1 MSTTETILLDDNSRH
16 RIYTGAEK
24 FHKAGY
30 YGERVIAATGESWG
44 LSEYNPGGLVLD
56 PLGRGDGGYV
66 SHPISTAAVFFQFAP
81 KSRLVLL
88 DMGSRQSTDPDRC
101 YVNFARYSLPVIQEL
116 GVLCQFNS
124 FTHSTN
130 KTTRKMYEDAM
141 NAVPYYCNFWSMGN
155 DDDDEYSRITDLE
168 CMFGIG
174 AYRIMVSGEIVP
186 EGFSSEAET
195 CDFAAPDMIAY
206 NINATSPTA
215 SGHKPSG
222 TSYSAPTAA
231 ALACLVNDFF
241 IDKTGKPLTREALYN
256 FFLDHCEDIG
266 DEGFDWKMGHGAI
279 RLPDPSEIDIEK
291 YATYSSDTPVVDPDP
306 EEPEE
311 PVDEEDSMDPNNYK
325 EYTTTKNDNVQVTI
339 VPYANINEVGFAQ
352 CNQPTETVESWYNR
366 QEDKPQIVTN
376 GGLFNMSSGTNILSF
391 IDEGK
396 EQNYSNGFEGMGITN
411 SNSALLKPGFDK
423 DFGWRDFMSAY
434 PVLVRDGKA
443 VEEYDKGTE
452 LNYNAARTAVGVRA
466 NGDLIILT
474 VDKPGMK
481 FDEMANIFVE
491 NGAWFAMNM
500 DGGGSVY
507 KMEFDK
513 VTNTP
518 TEKRAVDNVFY
529 VKLKEK
535 TDMDENATVNLDL
548 PEITPGIY
556 YAAAPIEFKAGID
569 TDDRPS
575 TVLDTIK
582 VGDQVEVRLTNPWNG
597 KMWVNVEWQYQR
609 GYIVYDG
616 ENLTSGMPIPA
627 IFRVTEDTDDFARST
642 KVVVDDVNS
651 DDNTYQVVAIATLNS
666 ETGLWDVEN
675 ITDIWF
681 DASKLEYVGA
691 YTGTLI
697 PDEDP
702 DQPQEPVTPGEGSG
716 EGDEPENPEDPNMF
730 PAYYK
735 VNPDMVNSVLNVR
748 EMYPDGEVIDT
759 LMPGEEILVLEMVDN
774 NAWAKIQFNDQEAY
788 VSAGYI
794 IYSRAYEEEETPE
807 EPEEEVDINTYY
819 QFPKMERAYA
829 NRVNTPVYKT
839 AEDAYERDPAKAVD
853 YIAGGTECVDEEID
867 FEDTF
872 VFKLEDGRYANRAD
886 LDYIRLIHATRDILK
901 DCKALTDAIKSND
914 STITEAAE
922 DIRVKIYDGTYATLK
937 KGSIAEIS
945 WYTLGLDGNTSYRA
959 NVKPSSLV
967 FDADT
972 SKYENQNLIGVYVAA
987 DEASTLK
994 IVHNVNRIKIDTIMN
1009 DPNMKFRIVKLNK
1022 TSDSDDIKLEF
1033 YTDSMEYREDCWI
1046 ILDPCPMLLKKSD
1059 ATVVADFSD
1068 SEEPSDP
1075 DIETPIYENIEKLE
1089 DKDQIG
1095 ESYKDGVEFCLENGI
1110 MVGYNNKFNPTET
1123 VDRQTLAT
1131 VVYRSFC
1138 AASGVDPD
1146 DEADDT
1152 TIEVPIDTEE

>member
-1 MSTTETILLDDNSRH
+1 MATAETILLDANSRH

-56 PLGRGDGGYV
+56 PLGRGNGGYV

-81 KSRLVLL
+81 KARLVML
-88 DMGSRQSTDPDRC
+88 DMGSRQSSDPDRC
-101 YVNFARYSLPVIQEL
+101 YINFARYSLPVIQEL
-116 GVLCQFNS
+116 GILCQFNS

-141 NAVPYYCNFWSMGN
+141 GSIPNYCNFWSMGN
-155 DDDDEYSRITDLE
+155 EDDDSYSRITDLE
-168 CMFGIG
+168 CMFGVG

-206 NINATSPTA
+206 NINATSA
-215 SGHKPSG
+215 SDSGHKPSG

-241 IDKTGKPLTREALYN
+241 IDKTGYPLTRESMYQ

-306 EEPEE
+306 EPIEPEE
-311 PVDEEDSMDPNNYK
+311 PNEEDKMDPNNYK

-376 GGLFNMSSGTNILSF
+376 GGLFNMSNGTNILSF

-396 EQNYSNGFEGMGITN
+396 EQNYSNGFEGMGITKTN
-411 SNSALLKPGFDK
+411 PALLKPGFDT
-423 DFGWRDFMSAY
+423 DTNWRDFMSAY

-443 VEEYDKGTE
+443 VKEYDKGTE
-452 LNYNAARTAVGVRA
+452 LNYNAARTSVGVRA

-491 NGAWFAMNM
+491 NGAWFAMNL

-507 KMEFDK
+507 KMEFGK
-513 VTNTP
+513 VANTP
-518 TEKRAVDNVFY
+518 TEKRAIDNVFY

-535 TDMDENATVNLDL
+535 DDMSVNESVNLDL

-556 YAAAPIEFKAGID
+556 YATAPIEFKAGID

-575 TVLDTIK
+575 TVLGIIQ
-582 VGDQVEVRLTNPWNG
+582 VGDRVEVRLTNSWNG

-651 DDNTYQVVAIATLNS
+651 DDNTYQIAAIATLNS
-666 ETGLWDVEN
+666 EAGLWDVEN

-702 DQPQEPVTPGEGSG
+702 DQPVDPVTPGEGSG

-748 EMYPDGEVIDT
+748 EMYPNGTVIDT

-774 NAWAKIQFNDQEAY
+774 NNWAKIQFNDQEAY

-794 IYSRAYEEEETPE
+794 IYSRAYEEEEIPE
-807 EPEEEVDINTYY
+807 EPEDPKPEFVELPNQVVIGFLSEAYGGISVGDIVWITSVEGDTATIVNNL
-819 QFPKMERAYA
+819 A
-829 NRVNTPVYKT
+829 VNTIPV
-839 AEDAYERDPAKAVD
+839 EVPVD
-853 YIAGGTECVDEEID
+853 VVVRIGEMNAPEEEQPD
-867 FEDTF
+867 
-872 VFKLEDGRYANRAD
+872 
-886 LDYIRLIHATRDILK
+886 
-901 DCKALTDAIKSND
+901 
-914 STITEAAE
+914 
-922 DIRVKIYDGTYATLK
+922 
-937 KGSIAEIS
+937 
-945 WYTLGLDGNTSYRA
+945 
-959 NVKPSSLV
+959 
-967 FDADT
+967 
-972 SKYENQNLIGVYVAA
+972 
-987 DEASTLK
+987 
-994 IVHNVNRIKIDTIMN
+994 
-1009 DPNMKFRIVKLNK
+1009 
-1022 TSDSDDIKLEF
+1022 
-1033 YTDSMEYREDCWI
+1033 
-1046 ILDPCPMLLKKSD
+1046 
-1059 ATVVADFSD
+1059 
-1068 SEEPSDP
+1068 EPSEP

-1089 DKDQIG
+1089 DKDQIN
-1095 ESYKDGVEFCLENGI
+1095 EYCKDGVEFCLENGI
-1110 MVGYNNKFNPTET
+1110 MVGYNNKFDPTGT

-1146 DEADDT
+1146 IEDET
-1152 TIEVPIDTEE
+1152 VEVPIETEE